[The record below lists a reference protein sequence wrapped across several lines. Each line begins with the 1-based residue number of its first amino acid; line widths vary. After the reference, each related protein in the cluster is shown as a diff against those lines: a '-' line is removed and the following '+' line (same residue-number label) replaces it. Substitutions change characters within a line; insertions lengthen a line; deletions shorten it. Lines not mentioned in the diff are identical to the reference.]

1 MRCDIT
7 RTTNRS
13 ACQPTKRHETKAT
26 YLTPWHRKLFTKST
40 GNHIL
45 AEHERRIKEN
55 DRNEVPTR
63 PWEQVA
69 VACSIS
75 RQFQQFKYYNQ
86 HACDLHT
93 LKVGD
98 VVRMKP
104 FQLGSKECKKGTMT
118 SKLDERS

>member
-63 PWEQVA
+63 PWEQVVVA
-69 VACSIS
+69 VYLFKQERGHAHS
-75 RQFQQFKYYNQ
+75 RLLEQF
-86 HACDLHT
+86 
-93 LKVGD
+93 VGD
-98 VVRMKP
+98 
-104 FQLGSKECKKGTMT
+104 
-118 SKLDERS
+118 